1 MMKNLQILLI
11 LLPILFLCVSF
22 SNCAGSRTSK
32 TTKLFEKNP
41 PFSIKEAYFQKWV
54 AGIKEGGS
62 GVEVHLI
69 METME
74 PNVEI
79 QNIYFRNHILE
90 AQKSLDNSNEY
101 VAHLSSNLKNDVVMD
116 IDPMKEAQNIPSQE
130 FPFELKENE
139 AVVSYWFKGKKKYFK
154 ISNISEKERIAY
166 PQSNP
171 NNRN

>member
-11 LLPILFLCVSF
+11 LLPLLFLCVSF

-41 PFSIKEAYFQKWV
+41 PFTIKEAYFQKWA

-69 METME
+69 METIN
-74 PNVEI
+74 PNVKI
-79 QNIYFRNHILE
+79 QNIYFRTQILE
-90 AQKSLDNSNEY
+90 VHKSLDNSNDY
-101 VAHLSSNLKNDVVMD
+101 VAHLASNPKNDIVMD
-116 IDPMKEAQNIPSQE
+116 IDPMKEAQNNPSQE
-130 FPFELKENE
+130 FPFELGENDT
-139 AVVSYWFKGKKKYFK
+139 VVSYWSGGKINYFK
-154 ISNISEKERIAY
+154 IANLSEKERIAY

-171 NNRN
+171 NDRN